1 MAMLIFNKSIP
12 RRTFLCGA
20 GASLALPFLDAMV
33 PAFAAS
39 EAVRPPCRLGYI
51 YLSSGRMIDNW
62 TPKAEG
68 QDYELT
74 PSLVPFA
81 PYREQMLV
89 LTGLG
94 LNAADLLPGE
104 SGGPHPRSCG
114 SFMTGKHP
122 YSYPSRVGI
131 SVDQVVAKEVGQRTP
146 LASLQLG
153 LDPAEWANGNDGGYR
168 GFYRSTISWSS
179 ETTAV
184 PTQNDP
190 RMVFERLFGDTSSLD
205 PVTQRRLNRNRGSVL
220 DAVNERVRQL
230 MGTLDAADRSKLAE
244 YLDAVRDIERGIQA
258 SESRSDTDSTSLEN
272 VKRPAGIPENYTE
285 HAKLMFD
292 LIHLSYLTDMTQV
305 ATIMM
310 GHEGGNR
317 TFVEMGFK
325 EGHHSLS
332 HHRGLKEAIDTL
344 KKIDL
349 YQNELITYFLEKM
362 QSTKEADG
370 STLLDNSMIVAG
382 SSMSDANTHFH
393 HNLPIV
399 VFGGAQGKLKP
410 GRHIR
415 YDNEPLS
422 NLHLFAIDAFG
433 ASKDEY
439 LAGESDSTGIL
450 KGLV

>member
-1 MAMLIFNKSIP
+1 MIVFKKSIP
-12 RRTFLCGA
+12 RRTFLRGA

-39 EAVRPPCRLGYI
+39 ESVRPPRRLGYI
-51 YLSSGRMIDNW
+51 YLSSGRIIDSW
-62 TPKAEG
+62 TPKTEG
-68 QDYELT
+68 RNYELT
-74 PSLVPFA
+74 PSLAPFA

-94 LNAADLLPGE
+94 LKAADLLPGE

-114 SFMTGKHP
+114 SYMTGKHP

-179 ETTAV
+179 ETTAL
-184 PTQNDP
+184 PTQNNP
-190 RMVFERLFGDTSSLD
+190 RMVFERLFGDTNSLD
-205 PVTQRRLNRNRGSVL
+205 PVTQRQRNRDRGSVL
-220 DAVNERVRQL
+220 DAVNERVRHL
-230 MGTLDAADRSKLAE
+230 MSTLDAGDRYKLAE
-244 YLDAVRDIERGIQA
+244 YLDAVRDIERGIEA
-258 SESRSDTDSTSLEN
+258 AESHSDTASKDLES
-272 VKRPAGIPENYTE
+272 VKRPAGIPETYTE

-305 ATIMM
+305 TTIMM

-332 HHRGLKEAIDTL
+332 HHRGLQEAIETL
-344 KKIDL
+344 KKIDH
-349 YQNELITYFLEKM
+349 YQNELIAYFLEKM

-370 STLLDNSMIVAG
+370 SSLLDNSMIVAG
-382 SSMSDANTHFH
+382 SSMSDANTHLH
-393 HNLPIV
+393 YNLPIV
-399 VFGGAQGKLKP
+399 VFGGAQGRIKT

-415 YDNEPLS
+415 FDNEPLS

-433 ASKDEY
+433 ASKEEY
-439 LAGESDSTGIL
+439 VEGESDSTGIL
-450 KGLV
+450 KGLA